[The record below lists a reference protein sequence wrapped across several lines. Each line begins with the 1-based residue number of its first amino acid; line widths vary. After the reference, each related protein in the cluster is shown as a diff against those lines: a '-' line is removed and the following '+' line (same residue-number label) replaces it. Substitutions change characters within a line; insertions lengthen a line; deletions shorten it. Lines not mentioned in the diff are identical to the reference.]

1 MGNTNQNGADAGG
14 PLRDN
19 EEKKGGCTMRR
30 VFLGGVIGGL
40 PGLLIGLVPL
50 VLLEFDVITSD
61 QSQIGF
67 AGVPLLFIGVF
78 FGAMFGAHGS
88 AHPGKVMLGLG
99 AGFVLGLAL
108 GIAIDSA
115 LYAAGATIPGL
126 PLFLPPVAMI
136 R

>member
-1 MGNTNQNGADAGG
+1 
-14 PLRDN
+14 
-19 EEKKGGCTMRR
+19 MRS

-67 AGVPLLFIGVF
+67 VGIPLLFLGVF
-78 FGAMFGAHGS
+78 FGAMFGAHGL
-88 AHPGKVMLGLG
+88 AHPGRVMLGLG
-99 AGFVLGLAL
+99 VGFVLGLAL
-108 GIAIDSA
+108 GIGIDSA
-115 LYAAGATIPGL
+115 LYAAGVTVPGL

-136 R
+136 GGATAGAWWSEHSSPPLQTATQL

>member
-1 MGNTNQNGADAGG
+1 
-14 PLRDN
+14 
-19 EEKKGGCTMRR
+19 MRR

-40 PGLLIGLVPL
+40 PGLLISVVPL
-50 VLLEFDVITSD
+50 VLWEFDVITSD

-78 FGAMFGAHGS
+78 FGAMFGAYGL

-99 AGFVLGLAL
+99 GGFVLGLAA
-108 GIAIDSA
+108 GIGIDSA
-115 LYAAGATIPGL
+115 LYAAGVTVPGL

-136 R
+136 GGAVAGAWWDEASSPPHQPMTQH